1 MLGAQEYLIRYAN
14 EFAEYFRLNSPE
26 CNQIRQHLGLEEL
39 AYLSTSQ
46 PVLRTKENQVIY
58 KYITNCPTVMA

>member
-1 MLGAQEYLIRYAN
+1 MLGAEEYRIRYAN
-14 EFAEYFRLNSPE
+14 EFAEDFRLYSPE

-46 PVLRTKENQVIY
+46 PVLRIKENQVTY
-58 KYITNCPTVMA
+58 KYITNCPTVMN